1 MVEFRLRYP
10 QIPIQKYAFFADES
24 DITNARY
31 SMVGGTATTSAALRS
46 IYTRIFELRKRHKM
60 FAELKWSKV
69 SDQKFEAYRDLVELY
84 FDLLDNGIVA
94 FHGATFDNHKWKHS
108 VYNFGD
114 RDLGL
119 SKNYYQLIL
128 HRFIRFY
135 GEQAS
140 LYVCLDRRWSST
152 KIPDLHRI
160 LNAGAAKEYK
170 LSFGPVR
177 TLESR
182 DSKKDDLLQINDVI
196 LGAVS
201 SVKNGRHKD
210 PKTRSSKADLAK
222 LVLTNSGLGTFDK
235 DSPPQA
241 TKFTIWNR
249 EAR

>member
-1 MVEFRLRYP
+1 MVEYALEFP
-10 QIPIQKYAFFADES
+10 QIPIQSFSFFADES

-31 SMVGGTATTSAALRS
+31 SMVGGTATQSASLRY
-46 IYTRIFELRKRHKM
+46 IYTRIFALRKRHGM
-60 FAELKWSKV
+60 YAEFKWSKV
-69 SDQKFEAYRDLVELY
+69 SNQKFEAYRDLVDLY
-84 FDLLDNGIVA
+84 FELLNDGALA

-108 VYNFGD
+108 IYNQGD

-135 GEQAS
+135 GERAS

-152 KIPDLHRI
+152 KLPDLHRI
-160 LNAGAAKEYK
+160 LNAGATKDYG

-177 TLESR
+177 MLEAR
-182 DSKKDDLLQINDVI
+182 DSKKDDMLQLNDVI

-201 SVKNGRHKD
+201 SVKNGRHED
-210 PKTRSSKADLAK
+210 PNTRSSKAELAK
-222 LVLTNSGLGTFDK
+222 LVLLNSGLKSFEY
-235 DSPPQA
+235 DSPKAA
-241 TKFTIWNR
+241 TRFTLWNR